1 MSRNKFPKGKTKTRS
16 SNIRSAMRRE
26 FQNVPVFLFTG
37 NIMLVRASV
46 DPSFGGAYHKTVPV
60 PIISA

>member
-1 MSRNKFPKGKTKTRS
+1 MSGEGTGEARNEPTRHAPR
-16 SNIRSAMRRE
+16 I
-26 FQNVPVFLFTG
+26 QNVPVFLFTG

-46 DPSFGGAYHKTVPV
+46 DPSFDGAYHKIVPV